1 MADTPNFGQAFGAS
15 FGGALGTGLVGSL
28 LPSSTTTSMSGSSN
42 ATASSSTKKVLSQ
55 DAINKLIYDVAS
67 ADQGFASLA
76 TGENL
81 SGGYA
86 ASTKALLAQDF
97 MVKLIGE
104 LANVTAET
112 KTTQEQTATQQSTSK
127 SKKKMSVIC
136 TELHRQGLL
145 SSALYN
151 HPAATAHFRN
161 LHPYTVAGYHLWGNV
176 VADRMRTSGLLTHLM
191 LPVAKA
197 RYDMVTTGKFNILGA
212 TTIYIGQPICFVL
225 GALANLGARYGYISA

>member
-1 MADTPNFGQAFGAS
+1 MKLFGMDVGGS
-15 FGGALGTGLVGSL
+15 F
-28 LPSSTTTSMSGSSN
+28 SSESGKVSGSETQ
-42 ATASSSTKKVLSQ
+42 TASQTGTTQKVLSQ

-81 SGGYA
+81 AGGYA
-86 ASTKALLAQDF
+86 SSTKALLAQDF

-104 LANVTAET
+104 LANVTAAT
-112 KTTQEQTATQQSTSK
+112 VTTESGTASKQMQSTSK
-127 SKKKMSVIC
+127 KSSGGLKTVIC

-151 HPAATAHFRN
+151 HPAAAAHFRN
-161 LHPYTVAGYHLWGNV
+161 LHPYTIAGYHLWGNV
-176 VADRMRTSGLLTHLM
+176 VAERMRTSGLLTYLM

-197 RYDMVTTGKFNILGA
+197 RYEMVTTGKFNFLGA
-212 TTIYIGQPICFVL
+212 ATIYIGQPVCFVI
-225 GALANLGARYGYISA
+225 GFLANLGARYGHIGT

>member
-1 MADTPNFGQAFGAS
+1 MGINIGFGVDA
-15 FGGALGTGLVGSL
+15 T
-28 LPSSTTTSMSGSSN
+28 SSSGSEFQKAEQTNTSQ
-42 ATASSSTKKVLSQ
+42 KVLSQ

-81 SGGYA
+81 AGGYA

-97 MVKLIGE
+97 MTKLIGE
-104 LANVTAET
+104 LANVTAKTVTTESGTASKQTSASST
-112 KTTQEQTATQQSTSK
+112 KK
-127 SKKKMSVIC
+127 SGGLKTVIC

-145 SSALYN
+145 ASELYN
-151 HPAATAHFRN
+151 HPRALKHFFN

-212 TTIYIGQPICFVL
+212 ATIYIGQPVCFVI
-225 GALANLGARYGYISA
+225 GFLANLGARYGYIGA

>member
-1 MADTPNFGQAFGAS
+1 MAIT
-15 FGGALGTGLVGSL
+15 GGFDLAKT
-28 LPSSTTTSMSGSSN
+28 STTGSETQTDNQTNTSQ
-42 ATASSSTKKVLSQ
+42 KVLSQ

-81 SGGYA
+81 AGGYA

-97 MVKLIGE
+97 MVKLVGE
-104 LANVTAET
+104 LANVTAKTVTTET
-112 KTTQEQTATQQSTSK
+112 GTATKQSKASSTKASGGLK
-127 SKKKMSVIC
+127 TVIC

-161 LHPYTVAGYHLWGNV
+161 LHPYTIAGYHIWGMG
-176 VADRMRTSGLLTHLM
+176 VAERMRTSKLLSYLM

-197 RYDMVTTGKFNILGA
+197 RYEMVTSGRFNLLGA
-212 TTIYIGQPICFVL
+212 ATIYIGQPVCFVI
-225 GALANLGARYGYISA
+225 GFLANLGARYGHIGA

>member
-1 MADTPNFGQAFGAS
+1 MKLLGMDIGGS
-15 FGGALGTGLVGSL
+15 F
-28 LPSSTTTSMSGSSN
+28 SSESGKTSGSETQ
-42 ATASSSTKKVLSQ
+42 TASQTGTSQKVLSQ

-81 SGGYA
+81 AGGYA

-97 MVKLIGE
+97 MVKLVGE
-104 LANVTAET
+104 LANVTA
-112 KTTQEQTATQQSTSK
+112 KTVTTESGTASKQMQSS
-127 SKKKMSVIC
+127 SKKSGGGLKTVIC
-136 TELHRQGLL
+136 TELYRQGLL
-145 SSALYN
+145 APELYN
-151 HPAATAHFRN
+151 HPRALKHFFA

-212 TTIYIGQPICFVL
+212 ATIYIGQPVCFVI
-225 GALANLGARYGYISA
+225 GFLANLGARYGYIGA